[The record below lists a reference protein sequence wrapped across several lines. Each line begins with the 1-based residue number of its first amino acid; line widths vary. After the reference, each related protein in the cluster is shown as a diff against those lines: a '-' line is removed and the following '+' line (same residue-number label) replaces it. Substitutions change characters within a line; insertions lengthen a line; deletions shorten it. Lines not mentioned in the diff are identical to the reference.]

1 MSILSVAAS
10 VSRYLKNCHF
20 LVRAIYFPRVCA
32 YLIATS
38 ITFWGVDLCGL
49 NIEQAGLLIFLLFY
63 PHIQLLA
70 VSLCFNHEVGAR
82 RSMFFDGLTVGILIV
97 ANHYHFI
104 ASMSFLASLTMSTLI
119 IARFPVAL
127 VNVTAALLVCTVGY
141 WLGTDSGLISMW
153 DGKETAAAALVLL
166 YSALVAG
173 LGFRTTKSLGEK
185 GKQLSMMSDEIM
197 TISNKL
203 RRYVSPQI
211 YSRIADQEK
220 RTARSGG
227 NALVERANE
236 QSARKCL
243 TVFFS
248 DIEGFTALMDNLE
261 EETVTRILNE
271 YLNAMAEIA
280 IEHGGTIDKF
290 MGDGIMVFFGDPST
304 SGRSGDAIACIKM
317 ALVMRE
323 KVSLLRKKWSSEG
336 IFSELHVRIGIHT
349 GYCTVGNFG
358 CDSRMDYTAVGS
370 AVNLA
375 SRLEGK
381 ASQDGV
387 LISGDTYQLVRD
399 QIRTRERD
407 PVFLKGINR
416 RVEAHDVLGFSEQ
429 KEKPIERQSAGCCII
444 LDPSLMHAGQVK
456 TMLREMI
463 DTIEAIENRRSEK
476 SEMLRI
482 LSQTGR

>member
-1 MSILSVAAS
+1 MSILSAAAS
-10 VSRYLKNCHF
+10 VSRYLENCHF

-38 ITFWGVDLCGL
+38 ITFWGVDLRGL
-49 NIEQAGLLIFLLFY
+49 NIEQAGLLIFLLSY
-63 PHIQLLA
+63 PHIQLLV

-127 VNVTAALLVCTVGY
+127 VNITAALLVCTVGY

-220 RTARSGG
+220 SNCEIR
-227 NALVERANE
+227 
-236 QSARKCL
+236 RKRC
-243 TVFFS
+243 
-248 DIEGFTALMDNLE
+248 G
-261 EETVTRILNE
+261 
-271 YLNAMAEIA
+271 
-280 IEHGGTIDKF
+280 
-290 MGDGIMVFFGDPST
+290 
-304 SGRSGDAIACIKM
+304 
-317 ALVMRE
+317 
-323 KVSLLRKKWSSEG
+323 
-336 IFSELHVRIGIHT
+336 
-349 GYCTVGNFG
+349 
-358 CDSRMDYTAVGS
+358 
-370 AVNLA
+370 
-375 SRLEGK
+375 
-381 ASQDGV
+381 
-387 LISGDTYQLVRD
+387 
-399 QIRTRERD
+399 
-407 PVFLKGINR
+407 
-416 RVEAHDVLGFSEQ
+416 
-429 KEKPIERQSAGCCII
+429 
-444 LDPSLMHAGQVK
+444 
-456 TMLREMI
+456 
-463 DTIEAIENRRSEK
+463 
-476 SEMLRI
+476 
-482 LSQTGR
+482 

>member
-1 MSILSVAAS
+1 MSILSAAAS

-119 IARFPVAL
+119 IARFPLAL
-127 VNVTAALLVCTVGY
+127 VNIIAALLVCTVGY
-141 WLGTDSGLISMW
+141 WSGTDSGLISMW

-185 GKQLSMMSDEIM
+185 GKQLSMMSDEIR

-211 YSRIADQEK
+211 YSRIADQEN
-220 RTARSGG
+220 RTARPGG
-227 NALVERANE
+227 NAVGERVNE
-236 QSARKCL
+236 QSVRKCL

-248 DIEGFTALMDNLE
+248 DIEGFTELMDNLE

-280 IEHGGTIDKF
+280 IEHGGT
-290 MGDGIMVFFGDPST
+290 
-304 SGRSGDAIACIKM
+304 SGDAMACIKM

-323 KVSLLRKKWSSEG
+323 RVRLLRKKWNSEG

-429 KEKPIERQSAGCCII
+429 KEKPIERQSAGCYII

-463 DTIEAIENRRSEK
+463 DTIDAIENRRSEK

>member
-1 MSILSVAAS
+1 MSILSAAAA
-10 VSRYLKNCHF
+10 VSRYVENCHF
-20 LVRAIYFPRVCA
+20 LVRAIYFPRVFA
-32 YLIATS
+32 YLIATL
-38 ITFWGVDLCGL
+38 ITFWGVDLRGL
-49 NIEQAGLLIFLLFY
+49 NIEQASLLFFLLFY
-63 PHIQLLA
+63 PHIQLLV
-70 VSLCFNHEVGAR
+70 VSLCFNHDAGAR

-104 ASMSFLASLTMSTLI
+104 ASMSFLACLTMSTLI
-119 IARFPVAL
+119 IARYHVAL
-127 VNVTAALLVCTVGY
+127 VNNTVALLVCTFGY
-141 WLGTDSGLISMW
+141 WLGTDSGLIPRW
-153 DGKETAAAALVLL
+153 DGKEAAAAALVLL
-166 YSALVAG
+166 YSALVAV
-173 LGFRTTKSLGEK
+173 LGFRTTKLLGEK
-185 GKQLSMMSDEIM
+185 GKQLSKMRDEI
-197 TISNKL
+197 TAISNKL

-211 YSRIADQEK
+211 YARIAEL
-220 RTARSGG
+220 GE
-227 NALVERANE
+227 NAVGERVHE

-248 DIEGFTALMDNLE
+248 DIEGFTALMDDLE

-304 SGRSGDAIACIKM
+304 RGRNGDALACIKM

-323 KVSLLRKKWSSEG
+323 RVSIMRKKWNNEG

-381 ASQDGV
+381 AAQDGV
-387 LISGDTYQLVRD
+387 LISGDTYRLVCD
-399 QIRTRERD
+399 QIRARERD

-416 RVEAHDVLGFSEQ
+416 RVEAYDVFGLSAQ
-429 KEKPIERQSAGCCII
+429 KEKPIERQSEGFWII

-456 TMLREMI
+456 TMLREVI
-463 DTIEAIENRRSEK
+463 DIIDDIENRRSEK
-476 SEMLRI
+476 TALLRI
-482 LSQTGR
+482 SSQMDR

>member
-1 MSILSVAAS
+1 M
-10 VSRYLKNCHF
+10 
-20 LVRAIYFPRVCA
+20 
-32 YLIATS
+32 
-38 ITFWGVDLCGL
+38 
-49 NIEQAGLLIFLLFY
+49 
-63 PHIQLLA
+63 
-70 VSLCFNHEVGAR
+70 
-82 RSMFFDGLTVGILIV
+82 
-97 ANHYHFI
+97 
-104 ASMSFLASLTMSTLI
+104 
-119 IARFPVAL
+119 
-127 VNVTAALLVCTVGY
+127 
-141 WLGTDSGLISMW
+141 
-153 DGKETAAAALVLL
+153 
-166 YSALVAG
+166 
-173 LGFRTTKSLGEK
+173 
-185 GKQLSMMSDEIM
+185 
-197 TISNKL
+197 
-203 RRYVSPQI
+203 
-211 YSRIADQEK
+211 
-220 RTARSGG
+220 
-227 NALVERANE
+227 VERANE

-304 SGRSGDAIACIKM
+304 SGRSGDAIACIRM

-323 KVSLLRKKWSSEG
+323 KVRLLRKKWSSEG

-399 QIRTRERD
+399 HIRTRERD

-482 LSQTGR
+482 LS